1 MTKYGLYER
10 IIYIVIFSIFL
21 LSGFAPIVLPLYDFN
36 KHTNQLSSYYYSL
49 LYLFD
54 NPKDIFFQTILLLPL
69 VSSIV
74 AISCLVYEILFRKNK
89 VNNGYVFGVSTFVFI
104 ISGLLYATYTNCLI
118 PFGAIILAT
127 GLGVGINKIIF
138 HYGFRGSKY

>member
-21 LSGFAPIVLPLYDFN
+21 LSGFAPIVLPL
-36 KHTNQLSSYYYSL
+36 SYYYSL